1 MKKVFGQT
9 VRDLKREVNKK
20 VLKVPGIEQKVLD
33 ATSNEPWGPH
43 GSLLADLAQ
52 ASRNYHEYQLI
63 MGVLWK
69 RLSDTGKNW
78 RHVYKALTVLE
89 YMVGH
94 GSERVIDEIRERAY
108 QISTLSDFQY
118 IDSGGRDQGS
128 NVRKKSQSLV
138 ALVNDKE
145 RIAEVR
151 EKASANRDKYRT
163 SAPGG
168 MYKPSGGYGD
178 KYDYGSRDEE
188 RSSYG
193 REREYGYRDDDRNS
207 RDGDRHSRDSEDRYG
222 RDGNREDDYRG
233 RSRSVDNF
241 QTGSRGRSSD
251 RERTFED
258 DGHSSRGSGAR
269 ADDNSQDERGQ
280 LQRKFSEQNI
290 GAPPSYEEAVS
301 DSKSPV
307 YSERDGGE
315 TPQVA
320 APGVASPPP
329 PQTAS
334 PGAASPPPPQVAAP
348 GAASPPAGS
357 NTNNNSAA
365 FANESSPQK
374 FEAFDEFDPRGA
386 FSAGPP
392 AYASADGVSAP
403 PAVASTS
410 APPTSNS
417 VEMDLL
423 GSLADV
429 FSSNA
434 LAIVPADS
442 TSVETNGQPN
452 APSFSTSQPST
463 QTFDDPF
470 GDSPFKAFTSTDT
483 DSNPQQSFGAP
494 FQATPPAFTSEA
506 SHTDSAQNFGFGDSF
521 SAVANPE
528 PAVQNVQ
535 PPSNPQDFPQDQFD
549 TSQSDIDILAG
560 ILPPSG
566 PPPSLP
572 QQPGASGPTS
582 QFPPSGNNMYEGYHP
597 QPVSSAPNM
606 PGQTPFG
613 QAGPPASLPQQPGAS
628 VATSQFP
635 PSGNNMYEGYHPQ
648 PVSSAPNMHGQT
660 PFGQQYNM
668 VPPHSQNMGG
678 ATPYNSGG
686 FMHQPGSA
694 SYNPGAVTSHP
705 TNESFLPR
713 PVAATSSSSQT
724 PYTNPSGPAGQFMGH
739 QGHGMPPS
747 HGLQRTQ
754 SVPVNMQGNHN
765 FMGDMFS
772 QGGPTGSLTSS
783 SSHQDLTPLTGAIE
797 IVPQPQKKFEPKS
810 SVWADTLSRGLVN
823 FNISGPKTNP
833 LADIGVDFEAINR
846 REKRLEKPT
855 NAPAPTSTINMGKAM
870 GSGTGLG
877 RAGANSMRPPPNPMV
892 ASGMPMG
899 GGMNIGGYGGMNQN
913 QQPMGGMGM
922 GPGMNQNQPMGGMG
936 MGPGMN
942 MNQNQPM
949 GMGMGPGMNM
959 GGGYGQG
966 YQMQP
971 QHQGMVPGQNMP
983 GNNNNNYNPMMGQ
996 GGYNPQQQQYG
1007 GGYSRLAE
1015 WRVLT
1020 AFDLTVRLLS
1030 LILLRLAKSC
1040 LRSFSFKS
1048 EKLLLGLIRSKGS
1061 VMEAI
1066 LEAKTQKK
1074 LFVVYISGEDEEES
1088 DKLNKL
1094 TWTDASVAQ
1103 SLSKYCVLLHL
1114 QAASVDA
1121 TNFSAISA
1129 IGFSGTQVW
1138 KNEGFIAAED
1148 LASSLE
1154 KAWLGLHIQETTAS
1168 IFSAALA
1175 SQNSEQPTSSASN
1188 VVLPSEEGSTSDT
1201 MAASQ
1206 STGTSVQP
1214 SERKSTVTSASTKEK
1229 NDGTAAIK
1237 VKQSAEPS
1245 NQPASSV
1252 QAEKEPI
1259 RPAAPRPDD
1268 SSTSKSSTDRKRKQ
1282 ETVINKDERDIN
1294 LPKSV
1299 ATEEIVKAK
1308 EEGGEDGESW
1318 KPPSDVHLN
1327 IRLPDGANLQEKFSV
1342 TSTLRMVKD
1351 YVNSNQTTTELGAA
1365 YDLAVPYPRKV
1376 YSDQDLDKSLSELGL
1391 LGRQALV
1398 VVPRKRATVYQRG
1411 PSYSEPNNNTDT
1423 NSGGYFG
1430 YLRRVL
1436 SYANPFSYFGG
1447 ASSSA
1452 PEPRGSMEYM
1462 PVASNAEVRSTPAQ
1476 AGSEGRGNVRNRRPT
1491 TSRIGSNIHT
1501 LRHDEEDAPFGDGNA
1516 FWNGNSTQYGGESG
1530 GGDSNDRR

>member
-63 MGVLWK
+63 MGVIWK

-108 QISTLSDFQY
+108 QISTLSNFQY

-151 EKASANRDKYRT
+151 EKAAANRDKYRS

-178 KYDYGSRDEE
+178 RYDYGSRDDE

-241 QTGSRGRSSD
+241 PHGSRGRSSD

-258 DGHSSRGSGAR
+258 DGHSSSRASNAR
-269 ADDNSQDERGQ
+269 ADDNSQDGRGS

-301 DSKSPV
+301 ESRSPV

-320 APGVASPPP
+320 APGAASPLAPQAASPPA
-329 PQTAS
+329 PQAT
-334 PGAASPPPPQVAAP
+334 ASPPPPQVAAP

-357 NTNNNSAA
+357 NTDNNSAG
-365 FANESSPQK
+365 FVTESSPQK
-374 FEAFDEFDPRGA
+374 FEAFDEFDPRGGFTA
-386 FSAGPP
+386 APP

-403 PAVASTS
+403 PTVASTA

-423 GSLADV
+423 DSLADV

-442 TSVETNGQPN
+442 ASVETNEQSN
-452 APSFSTSQPST
+452 APSFSTSQPSS
-463 QTFDDPF
+463 QPFDDPF
-470 GDSPFKAFTSTDT
+470 GESPFKAFTSTDT

-494 FQATPPAFTSEA
+494 FQPTPPAFTSEA
-506 SHTDSAQNFGFGDSF
+506 SHTNTAAHNFGFEDSF

-528 PAVQNVQ
+528 TAAQNVQ
-535 PPSNPQDFPQDQFD
+535 SPSNSPGFPQEQF
-549 TSQSDIDILAG
+549 TSDIDILAG

-566 PPPSLP
+566 PPASLP
-572 QQPGASGPTS
+572 QQSGASVPTS

-597 QPVSSAPNM
+597 QPVTTVPNM

-613 QAGPPASLPQQPGAS
+613 QAVQP
-628 VATSQFP
+628 
-635 PSGNNMYEGYHPQ
+635 
-648 PVSSAPNMHGQT
+648 
-660 PFGQQYNM
+660 YNM
-668 VPPHSQNMGG
+668 VPPHSQNMSG
-678 ATPYNSGG
+678 ATPYHSGG

-694 SYNPGAVTSHP
+694 NYNPGAVTSHP
-705 TNESFLPR
+705 TGESFLPR
-713 PVAATSSSSQT
+713 PVATTSSISQT
-724 PYTNPSGPAGQFMGH
+724 PYSNPSGPAGQFVAH

-747 HGLQRTQ
+747 HGPQRTQ
-754 SVPVNMQGNHN
+754 SGPVTMQGNNN

-772 QGGPTGSLTSS
+772 QPGRTNSLSS
-783 SSHQDLTPLTGAIE
+783 SSSQPDLTPLTGAIE

-855 NAPAPTSTINMGKAM
+855 NAPAATSTINMGKAM

-877 RAGANSMRPPPNPMV
+877 RAGATAMRPPPNPMV
-892 ASGMPMG
+892 GAGMPMG
-899 GGMNIGGYGGMNQN
+899 GGGMGVGGYGGMNQN
-913 QQPMGGMGM
+913 QNQQPMGMSMGMGM
-922 GPGMNQNQPMGGMG
+922 GPGMK
-936 MGPGMN
+936 
-942 MNQNQPM
+942 
-949 GMGMGPGMNM
+949 MNM

-966 YQMQP
+966 YPMQP
-971 QHQGMVPGQNMP
+971 QNPGMAHGQNMP
-983 GNNNNNYNPMMGQ
+983 GNNNNYNPMMGQ

-1007 GGYSRLAE
+1007 GGYR
-1015 WRVLT
+1015 
-1020 AFDLTVRLLS
+1020 
-1030 LILLRLAKSC
+1030 
-1040 LRSFSFKS
+1040 
-1048 EKLLLGLIRSKGS
+1048 
-1061 VMEAI
+1061 
-1066 LEAKTQKK
+1066 
-1074 LFVVYISGEDEEES
+1074 
-1088 DKLNKL
+1088 
-1094 TWTDASVAQ
+1094 
-1103 SLSKYCVLLHL
+1103 
-1114 QAASVDA
+1114 
-1121 TNFSAISA
+1121 
-1129 IGFSGTQVW
+1129 
-1138 KNEGFIAAED
+1138 
-1148 LASSLE
+1148 
-1154 KAWLGLHIQETTAS
+1154 
-1168 IFSAALA
+1168 
-1175 SQNSEQPTSSASN
+1175 
-1188 VVLPSEEGSTSDT
+1188 
-1201 MAASQ
+1201 
-1206 STGTSVQP
+1206 
-1214 SERKSTVTSASTKEK
+1214 
-1229 NDGTAAIK
+1229 
-1237 VKQSAEPS
+1237 
-1245 NQPASSV
+1245 
-1252 QAEKEPI
+1252 
-1259 RPAAPRPDD
+1259 
-1268 SSTSKSSTDRKRKQ
+1268 
-1282 ETVINKDERDIN
+1282 
-1294 LPKSV
+1294 
-1299 ATEEIVKAK
+1299 
-1308 EEGGEDGESW
+1308 
-1318 KPPSDVHLN
+1318 
-1327 IRLPDGANLQEKFSV
+1327 
-1342 TSTLRMVKD
+1342 
-1351 YVNSNQTTTELGAA
+1351 
-1365 YDLAVPYPRKV
+1365 
-1376 YSDQDLDKSLSELGL
+1376 
-1391 LGRQALV
+1391 
-1398 VVPRKRATVYQRG
+1398 
-1411 PSYSEPNNNTDT
+1411 
-1423 NSGGYFG
+1423 
-1430 YLRRVL
+1430 
-1436 SYANPFSYFGG
+1436 
-1447 ASSSA
+1447 
-1452 PEPRGSMEYM
+1452 
-1462 PVASNAEVRSTPAQ
+1462 
-1476 AGSEGRGNVRNRRPT
+1476 
-1491 TSRIGSNIHT
+1491 
-1501 LRHDEEDAPFGDGNA
+1501 
-1516 FWNGNSTQYGGESG
+1516 
-1530 GGDSNDRR
+1530 

>member
-63 MGVLWK
+63 MVVIWK

-94 GSERVIDEIRERAY
+94 GSERVIEEIRERAY

-151 EKASANRDKYRT
+151 EKASANRDKYRS

-178 KYDYGSRDEE
+178 KYDYGSRDDE
-188 RSSYG
+188 RSSHG

-233 RSRSVDNF
+233 RSRSVDHY
-241 QTGSRGRSSD
+241 QPGSD

-269 ADDNSQDERGQ
+269 ADDNSQDGRGS

-301 DSKSPV
+301 ESRSPV

-320 APGVASPPP
+320 APGAASPPP

-357 NTNNNSAA
+357 NTDNKPAA
-365 FANESSPQK
+365 FVNESSPQK

-392 AYASADGVSAP
+392 AGVSAP
-403 PAVASTS
+403 PTVASTS
-410 APPTSNS
+410 APPTSNN

-442 TSVETNGQPN
+442 TSPETDGQSN

-463 QTFDDPF
+463 QPFDDPF

-483 DSNPQQSFGAP
+483 DSNPHQSFGAS
-494 FQATPPAFTSEA
+494 FQATPPAFNSEA
-506 SHTDSAQNFGFGDSF
+506 SQPDTSHNFGFGDSF
-521 SAVANPE
+521 SAANAE

-535 PPSNPQDFPQDQFD
+535 PPSNPPDFPQDQFD

-566 PPPSLP
+566 PPASLP
-572 QQPGASGPTS
+572 QQPGASVPTSQFPPSGNNMYHEGFHPQPVSSAPNMSGQTPFGQAGPPASLQQQPGASVPTS

-613 QAGPPASLPQQPGAS
+613 Q
-628 VATSQFP
+628 
-635 PSGNNMYEGYHPQ
+635 
-648 PVSSAPNMHGQT
+648 
-660 PFGQQYNM
+660 QYNM
-668 VPPHSQNMGG
+668 VPPHSQNMTG
-678 ATPYNSGG
+678 ATPYHSGG

-705 TNESFLPR
+705 TSESFHPR
-713 PVAATSSSSQT
+713 PVAATSSSSQS
-724 PYTNPSGPAGQFMGH
+724 PYSNPSGPGGQFMAH

-754 SVPVNMQGNHN
+754 SVPVNMQGNNN
-765 FMGDMFS
+765 FMGDMLGQTS
-772 QGGPTGSLTSS
+772 SLTSS

-855 NAPAPTSTINMGKAM
+855 NTPAPTSTINMGKAM

-899 GGMNIGGYGGMNQN
+899 GGMNVGGYGGMNQN
-913 QQPMGGMGM
+913 QSMGGMGM
-922 GPGMNQNQPMGGMG
+922 RPGMNQNQPMG
-936 MGPGMN
+936 
-942 MNQNQPM
+942 M

-966 YQMQP
+966 YPMQP
-971 QHQGMVPGQNMP
+971 QNPGMVPGQNMP
-983 GNNNNNYNPMMGQ
+983 GNNNNYYNPMMGQ
-996 GGYNPQQQQYG
+996 GGYNPQQSYG
-1007 GGYSRLAE
+1007 GGYR
-1015 WRVLT
+1015 
-1020 AFDLTVRLLS
+1020 
-1030 LILLRLAKSC
+1030 
-1040 LRSFSFKS
+1040 
-1048 EKLLLGLIRSKGS
+1048 
-1061 VMEAI
+1061 
-1066 LEAKTQKK
+1066 
-1074 LFVVYISGEDEEES
+1074 
-1088 DKLNKL
+1088 
-1094 TWTDASVAQ
+1094 
-1103 SLSKYCVLLHL
+1103 
-1114 QAASVDA
+1114 
-1121 TNFSAISA
+1121 
-1129 IGFSGTQVW
+1129 
-1138 KNEGFIAAED
+1138 
-1148 LASSLE
+1148 
-1154 KAWLGLHIQETTAS
+1154 
-1168 IFSAALA
+1168 
-1175 SQNSEQPTSSASN
+1175 
-1188 VVLPSEEGSTSDT
+1188 
-1201 MAASQ
+1201 
-1206 STGTSVQP
+1206 
-1214 SERKSTVTSASTKEK
+1214 
-1229 NDGTAAIK
+1229 
-1237 VKQSAEPS
+1237 
-1245 NQPASSV
+1245 
-1252 QAEKEPI
+1252 
-1259 RPAAPRPDD
+1259 
-1268 SSTSKSSTDRKRKQ
+1268 
-1282 ETVINKDERDIN
+1282 
-1294 LPKSV
+1294 
-1299 ATEEIVKAK
+1299 
-1308 EEGGEDGESW
+1308 
-1318 KPPSDVHLN
+1318 
-1327 IRLPDGANLQEKFSV
+1327 
-1342 TSTLRMVKD
+1342 
-1351 YVNSNQTTTELGAA
+1351 
-1365 YDLAVPYPRKV
+1365 
-1376 YSDQDLDKSLSELGL
+1376 
-1391 LGRQALV
+1391 
-1398 VVPRKRATVYQRG
+1398 
-1411 PSYSEPNNNTDT
+1411 
-1423 NSGGYFG
+1423 
-1430 YLRRVL
+1430 
-1436 SYANPFSYFGG
+1436 
-1447 ASSSA
+1447 
-1452 PEPRGSMEYM
+1452 
-1462 PVASNAEVRSTPAQ
+1462 
-1476 AGSEGRGNVRNRRPT
+1476 
-1491 TSRIGSNIHT
+1491 
-1501 LRHDEEDAPFGDGNA
+1501 
-1516 FWNGNSTQYGGESG
+1516 
-1530 GGDSNDRR
+1530 